1 MISYSSSEGRQ
12 LRRVAFVG
20 AITLVVSSSVFAVA
34 CVAFRNDGPRYPA
47 RWDPR
52 VAPIAIKVEALR
64 GLTFKHPVKINY
76 LTTSAFEEKLT
87 ATPHEL
93 KKQKK
98 QIDQA
103 TALLRAAG
111 LVGVGFDLA
120 AATNTA
126 QAAET
131 IAFYSERDEQIYMRA
146 GPFTI
151 ETRVTLAHELTH
163 VLQDQHF
170 DLSELRKRADASE
183 SGSSDA
189 LIALIE
195 GDADRIEHRYL
206 ARRTVGERRAYRRL
220 SSQRSA
226 VSDQRTKAV
235 PELISL
241 YFSAPYIFGPQV
253 IRVLDTAGGNAAI
266 DRALTAPALSTRIY
280 FNPAAVHEP
289 APAEPPIP
297 SLNTDEEKLT
307 ISGDDTSFDAFTF
320 YLMLAAQLDRPDA
333 LRAADAFASGSEA
346 TYTRAGVVCFRAA
359 ILGATPAS
367 TSYIASILRRWTH
380 GVADGALESS
390 AGPVIFHACD
400 AGPRAAT
407 PDDGNFHEAASLAV
421 TRDEL
426 VTTFMREGIDDA
438 VAACTARLLV
448 QDPNVRDA
456 LFGGES
462 LDDATVTM
470 LQESTFDAVVTCRL
484 DEHAGL
490 PGVTP

>member
-1 MISYSSSEGRQ
+1 MISYSSSEARQ
-12 LRRVAFVG
+12 LRRVALVG
-20 AITLVVSSSVFAVA
+20 AITLVVSSSVFAVGI
-34 CVAFRNDGPRYPA
+34 VAFRDDGPRYPA

-76 LTTSAFEEKLT
+76 LTRSAFEKKLT
-87 ATPHEL
+87 ATPQEL

-111 LVGVGFDLA
+111 LVGTGFDLA

-126 QAAET
+126 QAADT
-131 IAFYSERDEQIYMRA
+131 IAFYSDRDEQIYMPR

-151 ETRVTLAHELTH
+151 ETQVTLAHELTH

-170 DLSELRKRADASE
+170 DLSELGKRADASE

-189 LIALIE
+189 LTALIE

-206 ARRTVGERRAYRRL
+206 ARQTVGDRRAYRRL

-226 VSDQRTKAV
+226 VSDRRTKAV
-235 PELISL
+235 PELVSL
-241 YFSAPYIFGPQV
+241 YFSAPYIFGPQL
-253 IRVLDTAGGNAAI
+253 IRVLDTTGGNAAI
-266 DRALTAPALSTRIY
+266 DHALTAPALSTRIY

-297 SLNTDEEKLT
+297 SLNTDEEKLK
-307 ISGDDTSFDAFTF
+307 ISGDDTGFDAFTF

-359 ILGATPAS
+359 ILGVTPES
-367 TSYIASILRRWTH
+367 TSFIASVLRQVDSCCR
-380 GVADGALESS
+380 GRGARIERGSGDIS
-390 AGPVIFHACD
+390 CVRCRSTRGNARRCEIPRCSKPGRDPRRAGHDVHSRGHRGCHCGLHRP
-400 AGPRAAT
+400 
-407 PDDGNFHEAASLAV
+407 
-421 TRDEL
+421 
-426 VTTFMREGIDDA
+426 
-438 VAACTARLLV
+438 TARTGSERSRRA
-448 QDPNVRDA
+448 VRR
-456 LFGGES
+456 
-462 LDDATVTM
+462 
-470 LQESTFDAVVTCRL
+470 RL
-484 DEHAGL
+484 ARRRDGDHAAGKHL
-490 PGVTP
+490 